1 MAEVDLGALEKK
13 MAATIEKKKQED
25 PKLLRAENAK
35 LKSDLHKAQSAPPPK
50 PAPPEVVEVP
60 VFPAKLEESIKGW
73 FNRLREDIQ
82 KDANALL
89 KHVDFAERHIREWA
103 ETELEGQ
110 GPEFRRRKVER
121 SSAPPVAKIASG
133 AEHVASAADRHAAA
147 NGEVKLNRKAER
159 MVMSALIQYPEGLT
173 VRKLATITGYAK
185 GGGGFRGALSKL
197 RTAGYIE
204 GRDHL
209 VATDAGRAALP
220 DVEPMPT
227 GQALLDHWLGQMKR
241 RAEREVLIA
250 ICEAWPNTITPEEV
264 AAKTGYEV
272 GGGGFRGALSKL
284 RTLDLIEGRGDLR
297 ASDDLFTTT
306 PGSR

>member
-1 MAEVDLGALEKK
+1 
-13 MAATIEKKKQED
+13 
-25 PKLLRAENAK
+25 
-35 LKSDLHKAQSAPPPK
+35 
-50 PAPPEVVEVP
+50 
-60 VFPAKLEESIKGW
+60 
-73 FNRLREDIQ
+73 
-82 KDANALL
+82 
-89 KHVDFAERHIREWA
+89 
-103 ETELEGQ
+103 
-110 GPEFRRRKVER
+110 
-121 SSAPPVAKIASG
+121 
-133 AEHVASAADRHAAA
+133 
-147 NGEVKLNRKAER
+147 

-264 AAKTGYEV
+264 AAKTDYEV

-297 ASDDLFTTT
+297 ASDDLFTTHQEAVDREQT
-306 PGSR
+306 PGDQANHDHDCDHDCDHGGLAGGSDTRSRAEESSDGQAEAARRDPDLHARGRRHHRHPRRDRFGPQDGGRVRRNPGRR

>member
-1 MAEVDLGALEKK
+1 
-13 MAATIEKKKQED
+13 
-25 PKLLRAENAK
+25 LRAENAQ
-35 LKSDLHKAQSAPPPK
+35 LKSKLHKAESAPPPK
-50 PAPPEVVEVP
+50 PAAPESCRGPGLPGTAAREHQE
-60 VFPAKLEESIKGW
+60 L
-73 FNRLREDIQ
+73 LRGLKTDIQ
-82 KDANALL
+82 KRADEMKAD
-89 KHVDFAERHIREWA
+89 VDHTAGHIADWA
-103 ETELEGQ
+103 ESALQGQ

-227 GQALLDHWLGQMKR
+227 GQALLDHWLGPDEAQGGTEPDRHLRGVAEHDHAGGSRGKDR
-241 RAEREVLIA
+241 LRGWRWRVPGRAEQ
-250 ICEAWPNTITPEEV
+250 
-264 AAKTGYEV
+264 AADPGPD
-272 GGGGFRGALSKL
+272 RGPRRSA
-284 RTLDLIEGRGDLR
+284 RQR
-297 ASDDLFTTT
+297 
-306 PGSR
+306 